1 MINRTKYNS
10 KTSKGPLVAEWN
22 KCQAR
27 FVEEIALLQL
37 HVLRYARRTN
47 SRKYSD
53 VINKEQAFLKS
64 KWYMWI
70 KSKGPKGISPRLWS
84 LWYLIRTL
92 TTGVYTIISKLYVWV
107 RSNFDKHLV
116 KKKILFVVKYK
127 YQKTL
132 LHWCSIKVSRR
143 DLSGG
148 MALYDK
154 FLNNIK

>member
-1 MINRTKYNS
+1 MGKINNWLLLSKFTLLTTIGDIRKNHGAMINRTKYNS

-37 HVLRYARRTN
+37 RVLRYARRAN

-70 KSKGPKGISPRLWS
+70 NSKGRKGISTRLWS

-92 TTGVYTIISKLYVWV
+92 TTGGLYYCFQII
-107 RSNFDKHLV
+107 RMN
-116 KKKILFVVKYK
+116 KKQF
-127 YQKTL
+127 
-132 LHWCSIKVSRR
+132 R
-143 DLSGG
+143 
-148 MALYDK
+148 
-154 FLNNIK
+154 